1 MSLTKQAGLLV
12 GAVALTLTG
21 GSFADTPS
29 QATNKELKARVAE
42 LESRLSAV
50 EAGKSNDW
58 LTEQR
63 ADEIRGLI
71 GDVLA
76 DADTRASLLAQGMTA
91 GYQDGALIQSA
102 DGNWSLKTNIHMQ
115 QRFVYNSQDPT
126 AAAADDD
133 RVGFENTRTKFI
145 LSGNVV
151 SPDWY
156 YKVEV
161 DIGSNGGT
169 STGDRTDTGDAYISY
184 DYGNGWGIKVGTY
197 KAPLLREELV
207 DSRYQLAVERSL
219 VNYLFTGGRTDGV
232 SVSWESDQFRVEF
245 GTNDGIN
252 RGQTAFGVPDVDF
265 AISARGE
272 WLAMG
277 NWDQFMDFT
286 SPSGSETGLLVG
298 AGFHWETNEDDGL
311 GLSDADTILFTV
323 DGSYEAGGWNV
334 YGAFI
339 YKSEE
344 DDSGGTVDEDQIGIM
359 FQGAYYFTDD
369 WEGFIRYEW
378 ADLDQPDATPAD
390 DISVIT
396 FGVNKYFDGH
406 NAKWTTDL
414 GFALDGID
422 GSAVST
428 TAGDITG
435 FREDTTVG
443 DDGQFVI
450 RSQLQIVF

>member
-21 GSFADTPS
+21 GSYADTTS
-29 QATNKELKARVAE
+29 QATNDELKARVAE

-50 EAGKSNDW
+50 EAGKSNNW
-58 LTEQR
+58 LTERR

-91 GYQDGALIQSA
+91 GYQDGALIQSS
-102 DGNWSLKTNIHMQ
+102 DGRSLKMNVHMQ
-115 QRFVYNSQDPT
+115 QRLVYNSQDPADPAT
-126 AAAADDD
+126 DDD
-133 RVGFENTRTKFI
+133 RTGFENTRTKFI

-156 YKVEV
+156 YKFEV
-161 DIGSNGGT
+161 DFGSNGGT
-169 STGDRTDTGDAYISY
+169 VNGDDDRTDTGDAYLGY
-184 DYGNGWGIKVGTY
+184 DFGNGWTIRGGTY
-197 KAPLLREELV
+197 KAPFLREESV

-219 VNYLFTGGRTDGV
+219 VNYIFTAGRTDGI
-232 SVSWESDQFRVEF
+232 STRYSADNWRIAF

-252 RGQTAFGVPDVDF
+252 NGQSAFGTPDVDF

-272 WLAMG
+272 WLVMG

-286 SPSGSETGLLVG
+286 SPSDSETGLLVG
-298 AGFHWETNEDDGL
+298 AAFHWETNEDDAAPGIF
-311 GLSDADTILFTV
+311 DADTVLFTV

-334 YGAFI
+334 YGAFM
-339 YKSEE
+339 YKSVE
-344 DDSGGTVDEDQIGIM
+344 DPAGLGVEPDQTGIM
-359 FQGAYYFTDD
+359 FQGGYYFTDE
-369 WEGFIRYEW
+369 WEGFARYEW
-378 ADLDQPDATPAD
+378 ADLDTVGVD
-390 DISVIT
+390 DVSILT
-396 FGVNKYFDGH
+396 FGVNRYFDGH

-422 GSAVST
+422 ASAVST
-428 TAGDITG
+428 SDGDITG
-435 FREDTTVG
+435 FKADAPG
-443 DDGQFVI
+443 DDGQFVL
-450 RSQLQIVF
+450 RSQVQIVF

>member
-21 GSFADTPS
+21 GSYADTTS
-29 QATNKELKARVAE
+29 QATNDELKARVAE

-50 EAGKSNDW
+50 EAGKSNHW
-58 LTEQR
+58 LTERR

-91 GYQDGALIQSA
+91 GYQDGALIQSS

-115 QRFVYNSQDPT
+115 QRFVYNSQDP
-126 AAAADDD
+126 AAAGADDD

-156 YKVEV
+156 YKFEV
-161 DIGSNGGT
+161 NFGSHGGT
-169 STGDRTDTGDAYISY
+169 VFDEDDRTDTGDAYIGY

-197 KAPLLREELV
+197 KAPFLREEMV

-219 VNYLFTGGRTDGV
+219 VNYIFTGGRTDGV
-232 SVSWESDQFRVEF
+232 SANWESDQFRVDF
-245 GTNDGIN
+245 GINDGIN
-252 RGQTAFGVPDVDF
+252 SGQSAFGTPDVDF

-272 WLAMG
+272 WLVMG

-298 AGFHWETNEDDGL
+298 AAFHWETNEDDAAPAAF
-311 GLSDADTILFTV
+311 DADTVLFTV

-334 YGAFI
+334 YGAFM
-339 YKSEE
+339 YKSVE
-344 DDSGGTVDEDQIGIM
+344 DPSGVGVEPDQTGIM
-359 FQGAYYFTDD
+359 FQGGYYFTDE
-369 WEGFIRYEW
+369 WEGFARYEW
-378 ADLDQPDATPAD
+378 ADLDTVGAD
-390 DISVIT
+390 DVSILT
-396 FGVNKYFDGH
+396 FGVNRYFDGH

-422 GSAVST
+422 ASVST
-428 TAGDITG
+428 ADGDITG
-435 FREDTTVG
+435 FKADAAG
-443 DDGQFVI
+443 DDGQFVL